1 GRRPLHAPASR
12 SARTPTQGCAAGE
25 AIGRSRREVSLEH
38 RCRSPYLPAA
48 TAGFVQAAG
57 AATATGWPD
66 PADALRGHSSVGRAL
81 EWHSRGRGFDSPW
94 LHQSPD
100 DPSGRVTV
108 FPCRA
113 ERYSPGEAQDLVVA
127 M

>member
-1 GRRPLHAPASR
+1 
-12 SARTPTQGCAAGE
+12 
-25 AIGRSRREVSLEH
+25 EVSLEH
-38 RCRSPYLPAA
+38 RRRSPYLPAA
-48 TAGFVQAAG
+48 TAGFVEAAG
-57 AATATGWPD
+57 AVTATGWPD

-127 M
+127 MPAHRRRVARVVVPVSHHDRVAAIFEYEQA